1 MSQMIIFV
9 LLYVYP
15 KNHHVYPCLPQGFL
29 FFFVVNFFVSLVIC
43 QPSWTILTIINILH
57 DLANDNPRIFVMR
70 YTGGTKMAKKVTR
83 TSKAM
88 QTTAIRTVANS
99 LPQNEVILLT
109 LLIST
114 GYIPYTNLL
123 KMGEKMQ
130 FSAGNL
136 ALRWSKRSR
145 FTQNG

>member
-1 MSQMIIFV
+1 
-9 LLYVYP
+9 
-15 KNHHVYPCLPQGFL
+15 
-29 FFFVVNFFVSLVIC
+29 
-43 QPSWTILTIINILH
+43 
-57 DLANDNPRIFVMR
+57 
-70 YTGGTKMAKKVTR
+70 MAKKVTR

-114 GYIPYTNLL
+114 GYIHMTNLL

-130 FSAGNL
+130 F
-136 ALRWSKRSR
+136 
-145 FTQNG
+145 